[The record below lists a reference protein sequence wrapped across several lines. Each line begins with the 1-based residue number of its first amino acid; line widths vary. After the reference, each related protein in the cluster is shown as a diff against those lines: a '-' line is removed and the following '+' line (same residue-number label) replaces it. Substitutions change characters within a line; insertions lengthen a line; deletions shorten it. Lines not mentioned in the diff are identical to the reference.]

1 MEEIGG
7 EAKRVLFLIQP
18 FFPSQKPLA
27 INPSR
32 QANFF
37 STSGFRISET
47 KEEIT
52 NSKYTWVMQEHYW
65 SLWQCFFQNFDRFW
79 ATEGRINA
87 QKLEKYQG

>member
-1 MEEIGG
+1 MEVFLEEIGG

-52 NSKYTWVMQEHYW
+52 NSKYTWV
-65 SLWQCFFQNFDRFW
+65 
-79 ATEGRINA
+79 
-87 QKLEKYQG
+87 KQGHC